1 MPKQKQQLQEK
12 YDKVM
17 LESEKIAL
25 TKQYEKLQEEI
36 NYYWLDQIAYDAWPF
51 KELINRREACK
62 RRINEIKNMLDNID
76 KQTLSL

>member
-1 MPKQKQQLQEK
+1 MNSKQKEK
-12 YDKVM
+12 FNL
-17 LESEKIAL
+17 LEAEKITL

-36 NYYWLDQIAYDAWPF
+36 SYYWLDQIAYDAWPF